1 MCMLSTGTFAIDS
14 YTASSVERM
23 REDCQR
29 VQNLV
34 FVENFLAERFSSLSS
49 KAFQSNNQVMKEQR
63 LPSFSQKRWLE
74 TPNALAF
81 ATNYF
86 ITEGGFRNGP
96 HRDGDDTKYSMAWW
110 ALINYLTGEFYPLN
124 LLEGVKC

>member
-1 MCMLSTGTFAIDS
+1 MFAIDD
-14 YTASSVERM
+14 YTASSVARM
-23 REDCQR
+23 REDCR
-29 VQNLV
+29 NFRNLA
-34 FVENFLAERFSSLSS
+34 FVENFLAERFSTLSS
-49 KAFQSNNQVMKEQR
+49 KAFESNNRVMKEQR

-96 HRDGDDTKYSMAWW
+96 HRDGDETKYAMAWW
-110 ALINYLTGEFYPLN
+110 ALINYITGK
-124 LLEGVKC
+124 LLFLSMVSSLFNC